1 MTGERPCDRKGT
13 TVAVLDSGT
22 DIVERALAV
31 LDAECRLWADRK
43 RGDPH
48 GGEADPVP
56 DRSHEPPAGAER

>member
-1 MTGERPCDRKGT
+1 M
-13 TVAVLDSGT
+13 AVLDSGT